1 MNTLIVI
8 FTPTGSSPKG
18 SEAARLLPLP
28 PVGTG
33 DVGPVTRASDAE
45 KPVEEELPLWTWFIP
60 NPTR

>member
-1 MNTLIVI
+1 MNTVVVI
-8 FTPTGSSPKG
+8 LLPAGNSPNG

-33 DVGPVTRASDAE
+33 DVGPGTRQSDAA

-60 NPTR
+60 NPAR